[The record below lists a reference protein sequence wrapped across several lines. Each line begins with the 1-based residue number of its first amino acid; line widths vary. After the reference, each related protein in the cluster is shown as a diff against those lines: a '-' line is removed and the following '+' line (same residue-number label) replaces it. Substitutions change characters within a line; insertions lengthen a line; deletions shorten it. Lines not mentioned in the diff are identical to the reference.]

1 MTPLV
6 PISPGELIDKIT
18 ILEVKLE
25 RLTSPEALTN
35 VGRELTALEDVL
47 QAIGHL
53 TSRVGELRARLR
65 TINERLFDV
74 EDALRER
81 EAQQQFDD
89 TFIELARSVYI
100 SNDERGRVKREINSI
115 LNSEFFEEK
124 QYPQY

>member
-1 MTPLV
+1 MNPLV

-25 RLTSPEALTN
+25 RLTSPEAQTN
-35 VGRELTALEDVL
+35 VRRELTALEKVL

-53 TSRVGELRARLR
+53 ASRVDELRTRLR

-81 EAQQQFDD
+81 EAQQRFDD

-124 QYPQY
+124 QYPHY